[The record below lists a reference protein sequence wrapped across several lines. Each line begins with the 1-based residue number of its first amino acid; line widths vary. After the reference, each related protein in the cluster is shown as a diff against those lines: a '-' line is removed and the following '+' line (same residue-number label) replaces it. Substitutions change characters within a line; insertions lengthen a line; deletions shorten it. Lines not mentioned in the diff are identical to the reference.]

1 MAVGTAFILLAALHR
16 TFSDL
21 MITFAVGLV
30 WLLTP
35 LALVI
40 ITLARR
46 YGLKQAIRYLNLGL
60 TGEEADAA
68 FEAASRVPTP
78 EDKQSFL
85 ATAKNASMV
94 TLATTAGAEDLCPIC
109 LDEEDMGDPLIT
121 LRCGHVFHEKCIDS
135 VIDTAYEK
143 MYAPNYLG
151 LPKLPRDEVLNSLRC
166 PLCRSQMTDLEHDI
180 EEGSSGS
187 VTASP
192 GETVGGYESA
202 SVTSPTGGLLSR
214 SAGVTDLSGLQEF
227 NMSHSPNAV
236 PTSAF
241 PAVIQL

>member
-1 MAVGTAFILLAALHR
+1 MPDSRGDSIIDLALPGLFKWVWLGGVMAVGTAFILLAALHR

-35 LALVI
+35 LALLI

-60 TGEEADAA
+60 AGEEADAA

-151 LPKLPRDEVLNSLRC
+151 LPILPRDEVLNIDGRVY
-166 PLCRSQMTDLEHDI
+166 
-180 EEGSSGS
+180 
-187 VTASP
+187 VT
-192 GETVGGYESA
+192 G
-202 SVTSPTGGLLSR
+202 R
-214 SAGVTDLSGLQEF
+214 
-227 NMSHSPNAV
+227 
-236 PTSAF
+236 
-241 PAVIQL
+241 